1 MRYVVFISFLLL
13 FTTCSNPKKTEGPS
27 PQVLLKVD
35 SLIGVNRRN
44 SLEHSLVRRNLD
56 LALKLIG
63 TAGDSLTK
71 EYKYKILWNSFFC
84 LENKNQKYRADFE
97 KYCKMYPNDSVL
109 IGRLYLAKG
118 RHFVDKDLSDKAF
131 VYFNYAEKVF
141 SKIKYLEGM
150 CETYLRI
157 SELLMYLND
166 YSISEHYL
174 MKAEKILKK
183 FKNEGL
189 YKKLILIKA
198 HILNTHYK
206 YGASKTLLENA
217 LKYGVNNM
225 VFEKKHRAD
234 LREALMLSYSFNK
247 MYKESHQLMNELKKD
262 EYKGDLIYELIVDVE
277 NKINL
282 YKNFDAISE
291 YEYYLKKCS
300 ESKNL
305 QFLICREYTNYLL
318 SIKSFDKAR
327 QMANRAYRLC
337 KNGLSP
343 YDYLN
348 SLVLLSRADP
358 SQRLLAITE
367 YDRVIDE
374 ILVKKRY
381 QQNNFYKIQLETNQL
396 ALAKVKTERQRNQLL
411 WGLGGASLLSLIIF
425 LSYRNRLF
433 QLRHEINKKNQKSNA
448 RIEELLVK
456 NQEIEAQT
464 RKHLLRGIA
473 MEIHDNVLNRL
484 ASTRYQLFKLHFKQ
498 DKQTLSEAIEGID
511 HIQQVEN
518 ELRLLTHDLTQESNS
533 ATISLLSMIQELI
546 DIHHE
551 VYDQE
556 VEFTV
561 SQWDWEQLLY
571 DTKVNCLRIVQEA
584 LLNITKHAK
593 ATRISIQFIH
603 ESHQLIFRISDN
615 GKGIE
620 AVKTGLGIGLKNLEE
635 RAQMMAATID
645 VYSTPAEGTTL
656 QITLPI

>member
-1 MRYVVFISFLLL
+1 MRYVVFISFLFV
-13 FTTCSNPKKTEGPS
+13 FTTCSNPQRTEGPS
-27 PQVLLKVD
+27 PQTLQKLD
-35 SLIGVNRRN
+35 SLIGVNRR
-44 SLEHSLVRRNLD
+44 SPLEPDLVRRNLD
-56 LALKLIG
+56 LALKITG

-84 LENKNQKYRADFE
+84 LESKNQKYIADFE
-97 KYCKMYPNDSVL
+97 KYCKMFPNDSVL
-109 IGRLYLAKG
+109 IGRSYLAKG

-131 VYFNYAEKVF
+131 VYFNYADKVF
-141 SKIKYLEGM
+141 SKIKHLEGM
-150 CETYLRI
+150 CETYLNI

-183 FKNEGL
+183 LKNERL
-189 YKKLILIKA
+189 LKKLILIKVG
-198 HILNTHYK
+198 ILNIHYK

-217 LKYGVNNM
+217 LKYGVDDI
-225 VFEKKHRAD
+225 VFEKKHRAEV
-234 LREALMLSYSFNK
+234 REALMLSYSYNK
-247 MYKESHQLMNELKKD
+247 MYKESHQLMNQLIND
-262 EYKGDLIYELIVDVE
+262 EYKGNLMFELIVDIE

-282 YKNFDAISE
+282 YKDFDAISE
-291 YEYYLKKCS
+291 YEYYLKKCKGS
-300 ESKNL
+300 NYL

-318 SIKSFDKAR
+318 SIKSFDKAK

-337 KNGLSP
+337 KNGLSTF
-343 YDYLN
+343 DYLS

-358 SQRLLAITE
+358 SQRLFAITE

-374 ILVKKRY
+374 LLVKKRY

-396 ALAKVKTERQRNQLL
+396 ALAKVKTERQRNQLM
-411 WGLGGASLLSLIIF
+411 WGLAGASLLSLIIF
-425 LSYRNRLF
+425 LIYRNRLF

-498 DKQTLSEAIEGID
+498 DKQTLHEAMEGIE

-518 ELRLLTHDLTQESNS
+518 ELRLLTHNLTNESNS

-561 SQWDWEQLLY
+561 SQWDWEQLPY

-603 ESHQLIFRISDN
+603 DTHHLIFRISDN

-620 AVKTGLGIGLKNLEE
+620 EVKTTPGIGLKNLEE
-635 RAQMMAATID
+635 RAQMMAAKIE